1 MEILTGT
8 TKIQYLTAGLN
19 YADYSSG
26 NGGSFTGQ
34 NDGING
40 EVLGD
45 YLNTSTSK
53 GYIYFAFIVNTDSI
67 IKNSAGFSV
76 AFYNE
81 GINLGGIVFK
91 GKKDNTIPQQYT
103 IIMYSA
109 GGSQIPLT
117 ANAEGINLI
126 IVKYDFETDTLSG
139 YVNPDVSSADPGADK
154 SIDLSLTPWTDINRI
169 GINQVYNGETVPDC
183 TYQIDEIKVVKDWQ
197 FLAE

>member
-1 MEILTGT
+1 M
-8 TKIQYLTAGLN
+8 
-19 YADYSSG
+19 
-26 NGGSFTGQ
+26 
-34 NDGING
+34 
-40 EVLGD
+40 
-45 YLNTSTSK
+45 
-53 GYIYFAFIVNTDSI
+53 
-67 IKNSAGFSV
+67 
-76 AFYNE
+76 
-81 GINLGGIVFK
+81 FK

-126 IVKYDFETDTLSG
+126 IVKYDFKTDTLSG

-169 GINQVYNGETVPDC
+169 GINQVYNGEIVPDC